1 MLGGEALKRPSFQF
15 YPADWRNNAK
25 LRRCSEAARGAW
37 IDVLCLL
44 HDLDE
49 YGVCRWPLAEL
60 ARAAGVQLKLIKELV
75 AKDVLKGA
83 DKSAADYVYTPR
95 HAGKLGAPVT
105 LVVAGDGPCW
115 YCSRFVRDEYV
126 RQRRGQGSRYS
137 SDNQPGSV
145 DGSGSEYEAP
155 KDEQNTAPK
164 ASPKPPIGERQGDG
178 PTSTSTSSLTTTTP
192 KPPDGGSP
200 PARTK
205 PGAIALQTFLEACS
219 EKGERPLRD
228 YAPLWRYAES
238 AGLSEQ
244 HIALAWVEFRRRFLP
259 GGTGESKRYKDWR
272 AAFRKYVEGNYLKL
286 WAIDGNGQYFLTTLG
301 KQAQKIFESKEAA

>member
-1 MLGGEALKRPSFQF
+1 MKRPSFQF

-44 HDLDE
+44 HDFDE

-60 ARAAGVQLKLIKELV
+60 ARAAGVQIKLVKELV

-83 DKSAADYVYTPR
+83 DKGAPDYTYAPR
-95 HAGKLGAPVT
+95 HAGKLGQPVT

-126 RQRRGQGSRYS
+126 RQRRGQASRFS
-137 SDNQPGSV
+137 PENQPGLV
-145 DGSGSEYEAP
+145 DGSGDDSAEPKEAP
-155 KDEQNTAPK
+155 NAPPK
-164 ASPKPPIGERQGDG
+164 EGPKPPLGARQGDG
-178 PTSTSTSSLTTTTP
+178 PTSSSPSSLTTTSP

-205 PGAIALQTFLEACS
+205 AGAVALQTFLDACAAA
-219 EKGERPLRD
+219 GERPLRD
-228 YAPLWRYAES
+228 YAPLWRYAEE
-238 AGLSEQ
+238 AGLPQ
-244 HIALAWVEFRRRFLP
+244 DFIALAWVEFCRRFRP
-259 GGTGESKRYKDWR
+259 GGTGEAKRYKDWR

-286 WAIDGNGQYFLTTLG
+286 WAIDGNSQYFLTTPG
-301 KQAQKIFESKEAA
+301 KTAQKIYESREAA